1 MNIWER
7 YPTKGT
13 HYEAM
18 KMKQLKT
25 YEYTCYLGRDR
36 DDWSEGQVEALT
48 LDDAVRQ
55 ISAELYGTGY
65 TLKGSSVKVVDS
77 Q

>member
-1 MNIWER
+1 M
-7 YPTKGT
+7 
-13 HYEAM
+13 
-18 KMKQLKT
+18 KT

-36 DDWSEGQVEALT
+36 DDWSEGQVEAYT

>member
-7 YPTKGT
+7 YPSNGT

-18 KMKQLKT
+18 STKQLKT

-36 DDWSEGQVEALT
+36 DDWSEGKVKAYT
-48 LDDAVRQ
+48 LDEAVSKIQ
-55 ISAELYGTGY
+55 DNLFGTGY
-65 TLKGSSVKVVDS
+65 TLKGSSVKVIDN

>member
-1 MNIWER
+1 M
-7 YPTKGT
+7 
-13 HYEAM
+13 
-18 KMKQLKT
+18 KT

-36 DDWSEGQVEALT
+36 DDWSEGEVEAYT
-48 LDDAVRQ
+48 LDEAVRQ
-55 ISAELYGTGY
+55 IRKELDGTGY

>member
-7 YPTKGT
+7 YPSKGT
-13 HYEAM
+13 HYESVS
-18 KMKQLKT
+18 MKQIKT

-36 DDWSEGQVEALT
+36 DDWSTGKVTAHT
-48 LDDAVRQ
+48 LDEAVRKIQ
-55 ISAELYGTGY
+55 DSLYGTGY
-65 TLKGSSVKVVDS
+65 TLKGSSVKVVDN